1 MIVEV
6 VAVGTELLLGQT
18 VNTNLAI
25 IGAALADHGFDSHH
39 QVVVGDNRA
48 RLAAVLR
55 TAIARADAV
64 IVTGGLGPTR
74 DDLTREALGDA
85 TGLPL
90 VVNEDYAGHL
100 RQRFAER
107 RREMPQTNLR
117 QAEHPEGATLLHN
130 PKGTAPG
137 LHLMHAGTN
146 VFCIPG
152 VPEEMEHLLFE
163 EVLPILSNAA
173 GSRQILVS
181 RLIRT
186 WGLQEAM
193 VGELLDDL
201 YQGSVNPSIAFLAS
215 AGEIKVRIS
224 AKVATVDEASALI
237 EPIERE
243 IRARLGDAVFGVDD
257 ETVEAVLLAA
267 LQRRRWSIASAESM
281 TGGLVAARLTS
292 IPGASAIFKGAV
304 VAYTA
309 EAKREML
316 GLAGQETGLV
326 SVETAEAM
334 AKAAQKTLGVEVA
347 VAVTGSAGPEA
358 LEKPVGTAVIAVAT
372 PTAVTSREMTFPGD
386 RERVR
391 AYAAAAA
398 LHLTR
403 RALDAEP

>member
-6 VAVGTELLLGQT
+6 VAVGTELLLGQI
-18 VNTNLAI
+18 VNTNLAT
-25 IGAALADHGFDSHH
+25 IGAALADHGFDAHH

-48 RLAAVLR
+48 RLAAVLE

-74 DDLTREALGDA
+74 DDLTRDALGDA

-90 VVNEDYAGHL
+90 VFDDAYAEHL
-100 RQRFAER
+100 RQRFAAR
-107 RREMPQTNLR
+107 RREMPETNLR
-117 QAEHPEGATLLHN
+117 QAERPEGATLLPN

-137 LHLMHAGTN
+137 LHLIHEGTN

-152 VPEEMEHLLFE
+152 VPEEMKHLLFE
-163 EVLPILSNAA
+163 EVLPILGEAA
-173 GSRQILVS
+173 GSREILVS

-186 WGLQEAM
+186 WGLQEAT

-224 AKVATVDEASALI
+224 AKAATATEASALI

-243 IRARLGDAVFGVDD
+243 IRERLGDAVFGVAD

-267 LQRRRWSIASAESM
+267 LQERQWTIASAESV
-281 TGGLVAARLTS
+281 TGGLVAARLTA
-292 IPGASAIFKGAV
+292 IPGASAIFKGAL

-309 EAKREML
+309 DAKAEML
-316 GLAGQETGLV
+316 GLTGHEARLV
-326 SVETAEAM
+326 SAATAESM
-334 AKAAQKTLGVEVA
+334 ATAARERLGVEVA

-358 LEKPVGTAVIAVAT
+358 LEKPVGTVVIAVAT
-372 PTAVTSREMTFPGD
+372 PTTVTSREMTFPGD

-403 RALDAEP
+403 KALDAEP